1 MPGAQPGRPTL
12 RRHETEEELLYYQ
25 DLQAISGDTLDNI
38 GVYLSY
44 RHTVLDHTLDDPNQG
59 TNTEEIQDKRKTC
72 KTETQETQGQ

>member
-44 RHTVLDHTLDDPNQG
+44 RHKF
-59 TNTEEIQDKRKTC
+59 EKE
-72 KTETQETQGQ
+72 